1 MSRETPTARR
11 GGLSR
16 LPHYAGGQRL
26 RAVLLSL
33 AAAGTAA
40 AQVGGWLVLR
50 DAIDNGM
57 SAHDETRLL
66 LDVALYIGVN
76 LVALVLGRYLTFGLA
91 RLGQRIVLNVREHL
105 FSHLTSLSLRY
116 FSQQRAGWI
125 IARLTSDI
133 DALFGDE
140 AVLV

>member
-1 MSRETPTARR
+1 M
-11 GGLSR
+11 
-16 LPHYAGGQRL
+16 
-26 RAVLLSL
+26 
-33 AAAGTAA
+33 
-40 AQVGGWLVLR
+40 LR

-133 DALFGDE
+133 DALSD
-140 AVLV
+140 VLNEGLATLVANGLTLPRSSGCTCSTGGSGSRRRRSCPRRCS